1 MKNGETMQ
9 INYITPSA
17 TLNKRCAIEAKRNLQ
32 NQSDVIKENQ
42 LAPLPSTKQYLAF
55 TGGYSLNLA
64 ETIQNLDKLAKK
76 NSNIYPKNIREW
88 AGMILEGGNQTKQTL
103 IDIHKRYYE
112 SLKNCTSLED
122 VKINFPEFS
131 DVLSAKEV
139 TFTKNSFGSNVKE
152 GLMEAFDKDE
162 DLSLQLLKLYY
173 GEGFS
178 LNDLKVYAG
187 DTDLFHTMKKLQ
199 IPTVS
204 RDYGHILKFSD
215 PEYNER
221 LTREMT
227 YRRRLAMDAKAQE
240 MGEPVHIP
248 RGALSKEHREH
259 ISEGLR
265 KFYENN
271 PERVFDMSEKQK
283 AFYKDN
289 PEKAEEFSRVMKK
302 AWSIFGADRIKTAM
316 SKFMKANKIKDF
328 NPDINPIDIPKEQG
342 KILRRFW
349 ATNEWARKSF
359 SKNMEFAWKKI
370 KEENEIFFTVQ
381 SVPTQTIR
389 FVEAKVGLASGT
401 LKTDTVYNPYTKESK
416 IDDFSQEVF
425 RANISS
431 NDMYDV
437 LVETYQQAVCNAA
450 HALRTGDY
458 NDKDSTGLKHLIM
471 DIYNKNTNIEEYHIL
486 KKFTKTFNNL
496 TSLAVS
502 DMVKNNDFSR
512 LNELSSL
519 IGQYKDSIGAINE
532 GGMVFRPQTLEDAR
546 QIYMRM
552 ACFAAE
558 KKQPRLQALVTKALD
573 DAFEEAMIK
582 HNKTLQ

>member
-1 MKNGETMQ
+1 MQ
-9 INYITPSA
+9 INHVTPLM
-17 TLNKRCAIEAKRNLQ
+17 TLNKRCAVETKRSLQ
-32 NQSDVIKENQ
+32 NQSNISTEKQ
-42 LAPLPSTKQYLAF
+42 LAPLPNTKQYLAF
-55 TGGYSLNLA
+55 RGGYSLNLA
-64 ETIQNLDKLAKK
+64 ETIQNLDKLALK
-76 NSNIYPKNIREW
+76 NSSIYPKNIREW
-88 AGMILEGGNQTKQTL
+88 AGMILEGGNSTKQTL
-103 IDIHKRYYE
+103 IDIHKRYYM
-112 SLKNCTSLED
+112 SLKECKTLAEAKD
-122 VKINFPEFS
+122 KFKEFG
-131 DVLSAKEV
+131 DVLSDKDV
-139 TFTKNSFGSNVKE
+139 TFTKNSFGNNVKQ
-152 GLMEAFDKDE
+152 GLLEAFDKDE

-204 RDYGHILKFSD
+204 RDYGHVLKFSD

-227 YRRRLAMDAKAQE
+227 YRRRLALDAKAQE
-240 MGEPVHIP
+240 IGEPVHIP
-248 RGALSKEHREH
+248 RGPLSKEHREH

-265 KFYENN
+265 KFYANN
-271 PERVFDMSEKQK
+271 PERIFDMSEKQK
-283 AFYKDN
+283 MFYQDN
-289 PEKAEEFSRVMKK
+289 PEKAEEFSRVMKR

-370 KEENEIFFTVQ
+370 KEENEVFFTVQ
-381 SVPTQTIR
+381 SVPTQTIK
-389 FVEAKVGLASGT
+389 FVEKKAGLAPGT
-401 LKTDTVYNPYTKESK
+401 LNTNTVYNPYTKESK
-416 IDDFSQEVF
+416 IDDFSQEIF

-431 NDMYDV
+431 NDIYDA
-437 LVETYQQAVCNAA
+437 LVETYQQAVCKAA

-458 NDKDSTGLKHLIM
+458 NDKDSTGLKNLIM
-471 DIYNKNTNIEEYHIL
+471 DIYSKNTNLHEYNAIKSIGKDFDSAL
-486 KKFTKTFNNL
+486 PKMLSYLL
-496 TSLAVS
+496 TGG
-502 DMVKNNDFSR
+502 DFSKF
-512 LNELSSL
+512 NEYANTVSNFRKLL
-519 IGQYKDSIGAINE
+519 ETVNPN
-532 GGMVFRPQTLEDAR
+532 GMTFKQQSLEDAR
-546 QIYMRM
+546 HVFMRM

-573 DAFEEAMIK
+573 DAFDEAMVK
-582 HNKTLQ
+582 YNKTLQ